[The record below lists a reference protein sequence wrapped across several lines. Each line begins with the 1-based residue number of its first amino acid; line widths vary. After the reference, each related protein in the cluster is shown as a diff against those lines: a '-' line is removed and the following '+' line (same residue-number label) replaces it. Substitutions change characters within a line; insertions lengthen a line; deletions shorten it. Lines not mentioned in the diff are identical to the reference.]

1 MDWLVEAIP
10 DEAARAE
17 IFGETARA
25 LYFNGE

>member
-10 DEAARAE
+10 DTAARTK

-25 LYFNGE
+25 LYFNGK